1 VSDRIRGAKGAR
13 MVRSE
18 SKLLVMALMLTLAL
32 AVTAFGMV
40 LLDW

>member
-1 VSDRIRGAKGAR
+1 

>member
-1 VSDRIRGAKGAR
+1 

-18 SKLLVMALMLTLAL
+18 SKLLIMALMLTLAL